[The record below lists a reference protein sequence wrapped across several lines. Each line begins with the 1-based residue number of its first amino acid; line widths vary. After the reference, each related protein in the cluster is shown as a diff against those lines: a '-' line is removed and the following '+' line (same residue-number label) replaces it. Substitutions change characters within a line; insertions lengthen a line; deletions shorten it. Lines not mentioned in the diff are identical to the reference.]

1 MTLRGRLTVWYTSV
15 LGVVLILF
23 GSAVYSIVSLSMV
36 RQADDTLTK
45 TANDILLAS
54 QSADTL
60 AFTLRALDLTTNV
73 YVQVW
78 DSQFGLRSQSANVP
92 AIGHAFDPDQ
102 LADTVRTYSTLN
114 INGTH
119 MRVLTVPVLGTEG
132 EHVVGYLQLATS
144 LTPVDQAQRLL
155 LIVLIG
161 GGLSSLIIAAL
172 VGWTTAGAA
181 LRPLDRVTETALQ
194 ITRADDLS
202 RRIPEYGAGKDEAGR
217 LILAFN
223 ETLERLERLFDV
235 QRRFLADVS
244 HELRTPLT
252 AIRGN
257 LDLLRRLS
265 SPDQESMEA
274 IDSEVKRMTR
284 LVNDLLILAQAES
297 GRLPL
302 AHDVVEIDTLLLDV
316 FKEGKILAQDKVELH
331 IGREDQARVIGDR
344 DRLKQVLLNILSNA
358 IQYTPKGGQVDI
370 GLARVGEWARL
381 TVTDTGPGIPSEDLP
396 HVFERFYRSDTSRQ
410 RSKGGGAG
418 LGLSIAY
425 WITRSHGGN
434 IEVASDPAQGT
445 TFSVWLPRLTAKMAK
460 EMSEGVRRP
469 PDLSSGRDEPSPV
482 PSQMDGDVDQV
493 DSA

>member
-1 MTLRGRLTVWYTSV
+1 LTLRGRLTVWYTSV

-36 RQADDTLTK
+36 RQADDTLAK
-45 TANDILLAS
+45 TADDILLAS
-54 QSADTL
+54 QSTDAL

-78 DSQFGLRSQSANVP
+78 DSQLGLRNQSANVP
-92 AIGHAFDPDQ
+92 DIGHAFDPDQ
-102 LADTVRTYSTLN
+102 LNDTVRTFST
-114 INGTH
+114 ISMNGTH
-119 MRVLTVPVLGTEG
+119 MRVLTVPVLGTER

-202 RRIPEYGAGKDEAGR
+202 RRIPEYGAGKDEVGR

-223 ETLERLERLFDV
+223 ETLERLERLFEV

-265 SPDQESMEA
+265 VPDKESMEA

-297 GRLPL
+297 GRLPI
-302 AHDVVEIDTLLLDV
+302 AHDVVELDTLLLDV
-316 FKEGKILAQDKVELH
+316 YKEGKMLALDKVELR
-331 IGREDQARVIGDR
+331 IGREDQARVVGDR
-344 DRLKQVLLNILSNA
+344 DRLKQVMLNILSNA

-370 GLARVGEWARL
+370 GLACVGEWARL
-381 TVTDTGPGIPSEDLP
+381 TVTDTGRGIPTDDLP
-396 HVFERFYRSDTSRQ
+396 HVFERFYRSDMSRQ

-434 IEVASDPAQGT
+434 IEVASEPDQGT
-445 TFSVWLPRLTAKMAK
+445 TFSVWLPRLTGNPPIANAVGMGDRTVPGEADA
-460 EMSEGVRRP
+460 SPRGRNQSGVDDP
-469 PDLSSGRDEPSPV
+469 GA
-482 PSQMDGDVDQV
+482 DGT
-493 DSA
+493 

>member
-15 LGVVLILF
+15 LAVVLLMF
-23 GSAVYSIVSLSMV
+23 GAAVYSIVSLSMV
-36 RQADDTLTK
+36 RQAEGTLSK
-45 TANDILLAS
+45 TAGDILLAS
-54 QSADTL
+54 QSPDAL

-78 DSQFGLRSQSANVP
+78 DNHFGLRNQSANVP
-92 AIGHAFDPDQ
+92 EFGQAFDPDQ
-102 LADTVRTYSTLN
+102 LQDHVRTFSTVKLN
-114 INGTH
+114 GSH
-119 MRVLTVPVLGTEG
+119 LRVLTVPVWTGNDEQL
-132 EHVVGYLQLATS
+132 VGYLQLATS
-144 LTPVDQAQRLL
+144 LAPVDQAQRLL

-161 GGLSSLIIAAL
+161 GGLSSLIIAGL
-172 VGWTTAGAA
+172 VGWTTGGAA

-202 RRIPEYGAGKDEAGR
+202 RRIPVVGPAKDEAGR
-217 LILAFN
+217 LISAFN
-223 ETLERLERLFDV
+223 ETLERLERLFEI

-265 SPDQESMEA
+265 PVDMESMEA
-274 IDSEVKRMTR
+274 IDSEVERMTR

-302 AHDVVEIDTLLLDV
+302 AHDVVELDTLLLDV
-316 FKEGKILAQDKVELH
+316 YKEGKTLAQGKVDLR
-331 IGREDQARVIGDR
+331 IGREDQARVMGDR

-358 IQYTPKGGQVDI
+358 IQYTPRGGQVDI
-370 GLARVGEWARL
+370 GLTQVGEWARL
-381 TVTDTGPGIPSEDLP
+381 TVTDTGPGIDAGDLP
-396 HVFERFYRSDTSRQ
+396 HVFERFYRADSSRQ

-434 IEVASDPAQGT
+434 LEVASEPGSGT
-445 TFSVWLPRLTAKMAK
+445 TFSIWLPRA
-460 EMSEGVRRP
+460 
-469 PDLSSGRDEPSPV
+469 
-482 PSQMDGDVDQV
+482 VDQEGGQHMAHAGTSP
-493 DSA
+493 SAATNGGEASASLPTTPKEGSARPA

>member
-15 LGVVLILF
+15 LAVVLLMF

-36 RQADDTLTK
+36 RQSDDTLSK
-45 TANDILLAS
+45 TAGDILLAS
-54 QSADTL
+54 QSPDTL

-78 DSQFGLRSQSANVP
+78 DDRFGLRSQSANVP
-92 AIGHAFDPDQ
+92 ELGQAFDPDQ
-102 LADTVRTYSTLN
+102 LEDRVRTFSTVNLN
-114 INGTH
+114 GSH
-119 MRVLTVPVLGTEG
+119 LRVLTVPVWTGAD

-144 LTPVDQAQRLL
+144 LSPVDQAQRLL

-161 GGLSSLIIAAL
+161 GGLSSLIIAGL

-202 RRIPEYGAGKDEAGR
+202 RRIPVIGPARDEVGR

-223 ETLERLERLFDV
+223 ETLERLERLFEI

-265 SPDQESMEA
+265 PVDRESMGA
-274 IDSEVKRMTR
+274 IDSEVERMTR

-302 AHDVVEIDTLLLDV
+302 AHDAVELDTLLLDV
-316 FKEGKILAQDKVELH
+316 YKEGKTLAQGKVVLR
-331 IGREDQARVIGDR
+331 IGREDQVRVIGDR

-358 IQYTPKGGQVDI
+358 IQYTPRGGQVDI

-381 TVTDTGPGIPSEDLP
+381 TVTDTGSGIHADDLP
-396 HVFERFYRSDTSRQ
+396 HVFERFYRADSSRQ
-410 RSKGGGAG
+410 RSRGGGAG

-434 IEVASDPAQGT
+434 LEVASEPGEGT
-445 TFSVWLPRLTAKMAK
+445 TFSVWLPRALDPARAESPAEAGGPQRRTANGQEAAAGPAQSAST
-460 EMSEGVRRP
+460 EESVRP
-469 PDLSSGRDEPSPV
+469 
-482 PSQMDGDVDQV
+482 
-493 DSA
+493 A

>member
-1 MTLRGRLTVWYTSV
+1 V

-36 RQADDTLTK
+36 RQADDSLTK
-45 TANDILLAS
+45 TADDIMLAS
-54 QSADTL
+54 QTTDAL

-78 DSQFGLRSQSANVP
+78 DNQSGLKNQSANVP
-92 AIGHAFDPDQ
+92 DIGHAFDPDQ
-102 LADTVRTYSTLN
+102 MADTVRTFSTVHV
-114 INGTH
+114 NGTH
-119 MRVLTVPVLGTEG
+119 MRVLTVPVMDAER
-132 EHVVGYLQLATS
+132 EHVVGYLQLAAS

-172 VGWTTAGAA
+172 VGWTTAAAA

-202 RRIPEYGAGKDEAGR
+202 RRIPEFGAGKDEAGR
-217 LILAFN
+217 LISAFN

-265 SPDQESMEA
+265 SPDKESMEA

-302 AHDVVEIDTLLLDV
+302 ANDVVELDTLLLDA
-316 FKEGKILAQDKVELH
+316 FKEGKMLSRGKVELR
-331 IGREDQARVIGDR
+331 IGREDQARVLGDR
-344 DRLKQVLLNILSNA
+344 DRLKQVVLNILSNA
-358 IQYTPKGGQVDI
+358 IQYTPRGGQVDI
-370 GLARVGEWARL
+370 GLACVGEWARL
-381 TVTDTGPGIPSEDLP
+381 TVTDTGPGISAEDLP
-396 HVFERFYRSDTSRQ
+396 HVFERFYRSDMSRQ
-410 RSKGGGAG
+410 RSKSGGAG

-425 WITRSHGGN
+425 WITRGHGGN
-434 IEVASDPAQGT
+434 IEVASEPNHGT
-445 TFSVWLPRLTAKMAK
+445 TFSIWLPRLTGAGPMASK
-460 EMSEGVRRP
+460 NGGQADRP
-469 PDLSSGRDEPSPV
+469 PFEGQAGPNSV
-482 PSQMDGDVDQV
+482 PG
-493 DSA
+493 

>member
-1 MTLRGRLTVWYTSV
+1 
-15 LGVVLILF
+15 
-23 GSAVYSIVSLSMV
+23 MV

-45 TANDILLAS
+45 TADDILLAS

-78 DSQFGLRSQSANVP
+78 DNKTGLRNQSANVP
-92 AIGHAFDPDQ
+92 PIGHAFDPDQ
-102 LADTVRTYSTLN
+102 LADTVRTFSTVSVN
-114 INGTH
+114 RTH
-119 MRVLTVPVLGTEG
+119 MRVLTVPVMDPARDE
-132 EHVVGYLQLATS
+132 VVGYLQLATS
-144 LTPVDQAQRLL
+144 LTAVDQAQSLL

-172 VGWTTAGAA
+172 VGWITAGAA

-202 RRIPEYGAGKDEAGR
+202 RRIPGSGAARDEVGR
-217 LILAFN
+217 LTQAFN
-223 ETLERLERLFDV
+223 ESLERLERLFDV

-265 SPDQESMEA
+265 SPDRESMEA
-274 IDSEVKRMTR
+274 IDSEVERMTR

-302 AHDVVEIDTLLLDV
+302 AKDVVELDTLLLDA
-316 FKEGKILAQDKVELH
+316 FKEGKMLSQGKVELR
-331 IGREDQARVIGDR
+331 IGREDQARVLGDR
-344 DRLKQVLLNILSNA
+344 DRLKQVVLNILSNA
-358 IQYTPKGGQVDI
+358 IQYTPHGGQVDI
-370 GLARVGEWARL
+370 GLTCVGEWARL
-381 TVTDTGPGIPSEDLP
+381 TVTDTGPGIPADDLP

-410 RSKGGGAG
+410 RTKGGGAG

-425 WITRSHGGN
+425 WITRGHGGN
-434 IEVASDPAQGT
+434 IEVASEPNQGT
-445 TFSVWLPRLTAKMAK
+445 TFSVWLPRLMGSGPTGNV
-460 EMSEGVRRP
+460 EGKVAA
-469 PDLSSGRDEPSPV
+469 S
-482 PSQMDGDVDQV
+482 DGTG
-493 DSA
+493 DSTGERGKGGTGT